1 MVLLLVGWVYQ
12 TENAQLE
19 VYPAGNKDFVWRV
32 FGDEIVENVKKNSGE
47 IRLPV
52 LDKDGDVQYL
62 NKRYKFLEIKDD
74 FGENKR

>member
-1 MVLLLVGWVYQ
+1 MAVVLCY
-12 TENAQLE
+12 E

-62 NKRYKFLEIKDD
+62 NKRYKFVEIKDD
-74 FGENKR
+74 LGENKG